1 MKQKIILKLRN
12 NKVLQRIATHT
23 YYTGE
28 ARKAA
33 GAPPMAAAH
42 IQASHDDN
50 RQLGDHLAVAC
61 NEIAQLLSTY
71 IAICH
76 TQESDEA
83 AAQGHERVTLFI
95 LEAPANYPKEC
106 ARDIEQTIEN
116 YAVARTLQQWLVQNK
131 PDESLP
137 AANEAQQHL
146 TTLRQMAALRRRPQ
160 RREAPGRKIIDF

>member
-12 NKVLQRIATHT
+12 SKVLQRIATHT

-42 IQASHDDN
+42 IQASDDDS
-50 RQLGDHLAVAC
+50 RQLIDHLTSAC
-61 NEIAQLLSTY
+61 NEIALLLSTY

-76 TQESDEA
+76 TQESDEPT
-83 AAQGHERVTLFI
+83 AQGNQRVTLFI
-95 LEAPANYPKEC
+95 LEAPANYPTEC
-106 ARDIEQTIEN
+106 SRDIEQTIEN

-131 PDESLP
+131 PDESIP

-146 TTLRQMAALRRRPQ
+146 TTLRQMAALRLRPKK
-160 RREAPGRKIIDF
+160 RETPGRKIIDF